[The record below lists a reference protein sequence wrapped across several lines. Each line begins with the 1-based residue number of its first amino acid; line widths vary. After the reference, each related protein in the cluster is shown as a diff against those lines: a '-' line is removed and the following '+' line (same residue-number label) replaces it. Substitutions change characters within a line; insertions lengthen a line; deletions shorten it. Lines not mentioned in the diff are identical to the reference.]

1 MTAVHSVRRKAAA
14 RSTFRS
20 IVVPLDGSRLAEHAL
35 PIAGA
40 IARAARARVR
50 LVSVHELPPSP
61 TDQESVRLYVAIE
74 SATRR
79 SQRDYLRRAAA
90 HLRRAYDIPVSTATR
105 DGPVAEALTAWIDG
119 SGADLVV
126 MTTHG
131 RGALGRAFVG
141 SVADHVV
148 RTVEAPV
155 LLVRSEE
162 DAPGPDPSHGWKGRE
177 ILLPLDGS
185 PLAEAALPPALE
197 LARLFGLP
205 VSLLEVVQPLSVATD
220 PPLPFPAFYDEQ
232 ITGELRRQ
240 AQDYLDSMTE
250 RLRERGIDAHGAATL
265 GWSVA
270 GTLLE
275 LARPERTALVVMATH
290 GRGGLKRALTGS
302 VTDKLV
308 RGADV
313 PVLVV
318 RPREENA

>member
-1 MTAVHSVRRKAAA
+1 MTAVHSLRRKPAA
-14 RSTFRS
+14 RSTWRS
-20 IVVPLDGSRLAEHAL
+20 LVVPLDGSRLAEHAL
-35 PIAGA
+35 PLAGA

-50 LVSVHELPPSP
+50 LVLIHELPPSP
-61 TDQESVRLYVAIE
+61 ADQASARLYVAIE
-74 SATRR
+74 TATRR

-90 HLRRAYDIPVSTATR
+90 RLRQAYGIPVGTVTR
-105 DGPVAEALTAWIDG
+105 DGPIAEALTTWIDS

-155 LLVRSEE
+155 LLLRPEQ
-162 DAPGPDPSHGWKGRE
+162 DAPGPDPSHGWSGRE

-232 ITGELRRQ
+232 ITGERRRQ
-240 AQDYLDSMTE
+240 AQDYLDSMSE
-250 RLRERGIDAHGAATL
+250 RLRERGIEAHGAATV

-270 GTLLE
+270 GTLLDV
-275 LARPERTALVVMATH
+275 ARPERTALVVMATH
-290 GRGGLKRALTGS
+290 GRGGLKRVLNGS

-318 RPREENA
+318 RPREGHA